1 MKRWIAI
8 LAFLLVPSIFYAQ
21 GFGIG
26 LQVGPQIPISDFG
39 DAFDVGLGFNG
50 VFEYAVSN
58 QFTLNFTSGYHWW
71 SETAQEEG
79 VEATHRFT
87 AIPLIAGFSF
97 LFLPYG
103 TSPFAGL
110 KLGVHIETESISI
123 SAQGIDLGSESETQT
138 HFGITP
144 EVGVLI
150 PVTQMLDIVLSA
162 EYNHIF
168 GTEGGIDVT
177 YFGINGGVLIHLGHH

>member
-1 MKRWIAI
+1 MKRWVVVA
-8 LAFLLVPSIFYAQ
+8 AFLFIPSVFYAQ

-39 DAFDVGLGFNG
+39 DVFDVGLGFNG
-50 VFEYAVSN
+50 IFEYALSS

-71 SETAQEEG
+71 SESAQEEA
-79 VEATHRFT
+79 VEVTYRFST
-87 AIPLIAGFSF
+87 IPLIAGFSF
-97 LFLPYG
+97 LFLPHG
-103 TSPFAGL
+103 VSPFAGL
-110 KLGVHIETESISI
+110 KLGVHIETRSGTV
-123 SAQGIDLGSESETQT
+123 SALGTELASESETKT

-150 PVTQMLDIVLSA
+150 PVSPMFGIVFSA

-168 GTEGGIDVT
+168 GAEGDIDVT

>member
-8 LAFLLVPSIFYAQ
+8 LALLFVPSIFYAQ

-50 VFEYAVSN
+50 IFEYAVSN
-58 QFTLNFTSGYHWW
+58 QLAVNLTTGYHWW
-71 SETAQEEG
+71 SESLQAEG
-79 VEATHRFT
+79 SEATFRFST
-87 AIPLIAGFSF
+87 IPIIAGFTF
-97 LFLPYG
+97 FFLPRG
-103 TSPFAGL
+103 ISPFAGL
-110 KLGVHIETESISI
+110 KLGAHIETESISV
-123 SAQGIDLGSESETQT
+123 SDQGTELESKSETQT

-144 EVGVLI
+144 EAGVLI
-150 PVTQMLDIVLSA
+150 PVARTLDVVFSA

-168 GTEGGIDVT
+168 GTEGGIDIT

>member
-1 MKRWIAI
+1 MKRWISI
-8 LAFLLVPSIFYAQ
+8 LAFLFVPSIFHAQ

-58 QFTLNFTSGYHWW
+58 QLAVNLTTGYHWW
-71 SETAQEEG
+71 SESAQAEG
-79 VEATHRFT
+79 AEATLRFST
-87 AIPLIAGFSF
+87 IPIIAGFTF
-97 LFLPYG
+97 FFLPRDI
-103 TSPFAGL
+103 SPFAGL
-110 KLGVHIETESISI
+110 KLGLHIETLSLTV
-123 SAQGIDLGSESETQT
+123 SAQEIDLGSESETQT
-138 HFGITP
+138 HFGFTP
-144 EVGVLI
+144 ELGVLI
-150 PVTQMLDIVLSA
+150 PVSPMLGFTFTA

-168 GTEGGIDVT
+168 GTEGDSDVT